1 MIFIDGHAS
10 PGLVDQL
17 KLCAAWLSVSPY
29 RLAIR
34 LEDCLMTADGNWNL
48 VVSTPMGER
57 HGSLSLKTE
66 GTTVKGSQMADG
78 NSTEIF
84 DGTVDGNEISWKV
97 SITDPMP
104 MTLEFTG
111 MVDGHEIAGTV
122 KLGEFGNSSFSG
134 SAVRGCATSTALSNR
149 TPRKRTNG
157 RHRAGSSMCHWR
169 NSRR

>member
-1 MIFIDGHAS
+1 
-10 PGLVDQL
+10 
-17 KLCAAWLSVSPY
+17 
-29 RLAIR
+29 
-34 LEDCLMTADGNWNL
+34 MTADGNWNL

-66 GTTVKGSQMADG
+66 GTIVKGSQMADA

-84 DGTVDGNEISWKV
+84 DGTIKGNEISWKV

-111 MVDGHEIAGTV
+111 TIDGDGIAGTV

-134 SAVRGCATSTALSNR
+134 IRS
-149 TPRKRTNG
+149 
-157 RHRAGSSMCHWR
+157 
-169 NSRR
+169 

>member
-1 MIFIDGHAS
+1 
-10 PGLVDQL
+10 
-17 KLCAAWLSVSPY
+17 
-29 RLAIR
+29 
-34 LEDCLMTADGNWNL
+34 MTADGNWNL

-84 DGTVDGNEISWKV
+84 DGTVNGGEISWKV

-111 MVDGHEIAGTV
+111 TVDGDEIAGTV

-134 SAVRGCATSTALSNR
+134 NR
-149 TPRKRTNG
+149 
-157 RHRAGSSMCHWR
+157 S
-169 NSRR
+169 

>member
-1 MIFIDGHAS
+1 M
-10 PGLVDQL
+10 
-17 KLCAAWLSVSPY
+17 K
-29 RLAIR
+29 
-34 LEDCLMTADGNWNL
+34 ADGDWNL

-84 DGTVDGNEISWKV
+84 DGTVNGDEISWKV

-111 MVDGHEIAGTV
+111 TVDVDEIAGTV

-134 SAVRGCATSTALSNR
+134 NR
-149 TPRKRTNG
+149 N
-157 RHRAGSSMCHWR
+157 
-169 NSRR
+169 